1 MKIILIVAVALVLL
15 AAAVLVIGSLLPK
28 EHQASR
34 AARLRRPPEEVWR
47 VLTDYRA
54 FPSWRSNVKAVE
66 EERPTSG
73 GLPAWV
79 EVDAHGDR
87 LPLEVVEQV
96 PGRKLVARIADPKL
110 PFGGTWTYEL
120 EPADGGT
127 ILRITERGEV
137 RNPVFRFVARFLLGY
152 NATIERYLNDL
163 GKKFGET
170 PAVTE

>member
-1 MKIILIVAVALVLL
+1 MKIILIVVVALVVLV
-15 AAAVLVIGSLLPK
+15 AAVLVIGSLLPK

-34 AARLRRPPEEVWR
+34 AIRFRRPPQEVWAAI
-47 VLTDYRA
+47 TDYRA
-54 FPSWRSNVKAVE
+54 FPSWRSNLKAVE
-66 EERPTSG
+66 ELPAHA

-87 LPLEVVEQV
+87 LPLEVIEQV
-96 PGRKLVARIADPKL
+96 PGRRLVARIADPRL

-137 RNPVFRFVARFLLGY
+137 RNPVFRFVSRFLLGY
-152 NATIERYLNDL
+152 DATIERYLNDL
-163 GKKFGET
+163 GKKFGES
-170 PAVTE
+170 PAIAG

>member
-1 MKIILIVAVALVLL
+1 MKIILIVAIALVLL
-15 AAAVLVIGSLLPK
+15 VAAVLVIGSLLPK

-34 AARLRRPPEEVWR
+34 ATRLRRPPEEVWR

-54 FPSWRSNVKAVE
+54 FPSWRSNVKSVE
-66 EERPTSG
+66 ELPPHS

-96 PGRKLVARIADPKL
+96 PGRRLVARIADPTL

-120 EPADGGT
+120 QSVDGDT
-127 ILRITERGEV
+127 LLRITERGEV
-137 RNPVFRFVARFLLGY
+137 RNPVFRFVSRFLLGHS
-152 NATIERYLNDL
+152 ATIERYLNDL
-163 GKKFGET
+163 GKKFGGS
-170 PAVTE
+170 PAITE